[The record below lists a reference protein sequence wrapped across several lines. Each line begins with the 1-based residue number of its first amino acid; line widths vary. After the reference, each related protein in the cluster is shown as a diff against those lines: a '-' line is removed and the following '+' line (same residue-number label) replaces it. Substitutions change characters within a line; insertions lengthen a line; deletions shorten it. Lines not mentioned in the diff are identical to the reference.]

1 MTETAA
7 GSSARAPLGGASL
20 GSWQGFHCPD
30 CHGALAAAAPE
41 APSLTC
47 RACAGSYRVE
57 RGIPS
62 LIGKKSVLNQSEVE
76 TQDRVSDEYAGVRY
90 QRASSV
96 RYHDDTMS
104 QLIELAPPRGSV
116 LDAGCG
122 TGAFLEFLRRNAR
135 WDGHYVGIDVSRGM
149 LDHAARRLGLASGDG
164 SALVHLAQA
173 DACRLPFADD
183 SFDVVYARAL
193 LHHLPDPI
201 AGIREIRRVL
211 KPGGVAAFLDP
222 NKTIISELPRRL
234 AQRTEHFDDDHK
246 NFRAAE
252 LERWVSDSLSV
263 SAVRFF
269 GYVAYPLLGFPDLI
283 DFDRLRIGRLAGPL
297 IRLDR
302 LLGTIPLVR
311 GFGWGVMIAASKPAA
326 TRLH

>member
-1 MTETAA
+1 MLENA
-7 GSSARAPLGGASL
+7 GGAQEHASL
-20 GSWQGFHCPD
+20 V
-30 CHGALAAAAPE
+30 CH
-41 APSLTC
+41 T
-47 RACAGSYRVE
+47 CAGRYRVE
-57 RGIPS
+57 QGIPA
-62 LIGKKSVLNQSEVE
+62 LIGDKSVLNLSEVE
-76 TQDRVSDEYAGVRY
+76 TQDRVSGEYDGVRY

-96 RYHDDTMS
+96 RYHDDTMA
-104 QLIELAPPRGSV
+104 QLIELAPPHDTV

-122 TGAFLEFLRRNAR
+122 TGAFLEFLRRTAR

-149 LDHAARRLGLASGDG
+149 LAHAARRLGVSSGGG
-164 SALVHLAQA
+164 SARVHLAQA

-222 NKTIISELPRRL
+222 NKTVLSELPRRL

-252 LERWVSDSLSV
+252 LESWVSDSLSV
-263 SAVRFF
+263 TAVRFF
-269 GYVAYPLLGFPDLI
+269 GYVAYPLLGFPDLV
-283 DFDRLRIGRLAGPL
+283 DFDRLRIGRLAAPL

-302 LLGTIPLVR
+302 LLGKLPLVR
-311 GFGWGVMIAASKPAA
+311 SFGWGVMIAARKGDARP
-326 TRLH
+326 R